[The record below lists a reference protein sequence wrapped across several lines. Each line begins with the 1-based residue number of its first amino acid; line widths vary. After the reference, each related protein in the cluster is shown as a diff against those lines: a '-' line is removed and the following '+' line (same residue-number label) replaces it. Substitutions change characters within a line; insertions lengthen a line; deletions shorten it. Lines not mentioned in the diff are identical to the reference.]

1 MKENRDNNSIAI
13 DFLMYSYFG
22 ITSACKSE
30 EMIFACIKRAYL
42 DACRTITFPNCDIFS
57 KNDSKGYFFMTEVAR
72 VIYKKINEI
81 TGDYDEWHRSVC
93 ESIIAEGQS
102 DRMNTFYGESIQ
114 LTYGHAQ
121 KWVNMTMKYLYLL
134 EILLEKGYVGCN
146 WEKLHVPIDSY
157 VMEAFD
163 RESKK
168 KSKDILE
175 VSAWSNI
182 ESEDR
187 YKEYQEKIRE
197 IAKGETPVNW
207 EGPAWISVA
216 EIRSKKE
223 AEKKSNRLAV
233 LKNKRGL
240 AE

>member
-1 MKENRDNNSIAI
+1 M
-13 DFLMYSYFG
+13 
-22 ITSACKSE
+22 
-30 EMIFACIKRAYL
+30 
-42 DACRTITFPNCDIFS
+42 
-57 KNDSKGYFFMTEVAR
+57 
-72 VIYKKINEI
+72 
-81 TGDYDEWHRSVC
+81 
-93 ESIIAEGQS
+93 
-102 DRMNTFYGESIQ
+102 
-114 LTYGHAQ
+114 
-121 KWVNMTMKYLYLL
+121 
-134 EILLEKGYVGCN
+134 GCN

-187 YKEYQEKIRE
+187 YKEYQEEIRE

-216 EIRSKKE
+216 EIRSKE
-223 AEKKSNRLAV
+223 ETQKKSNRLAA